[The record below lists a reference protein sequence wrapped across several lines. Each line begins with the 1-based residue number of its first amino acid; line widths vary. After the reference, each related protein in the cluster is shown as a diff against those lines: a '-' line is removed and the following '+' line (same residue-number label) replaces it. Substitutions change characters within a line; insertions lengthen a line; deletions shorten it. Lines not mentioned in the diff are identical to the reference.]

1 MKEKTHI
8 IIDNIIFYLQ
18 KSGGVSV
25 VWQELISRLNKND
38 AIRTEYLEYDKKP
51 ENIFY
56 EQIDFGAMHIHRVK
70 LFFLKIQRYFN
81 LRMKKEKEPHIFHS
95 SYYRYSKNRKA
106 INITTVHD
114 FTYEYFTNGLAAKVH
129 FWQKR
134 KAILHS
140 DYVICI
146 SESTKHDLLK
156 FIPEYDPSRI
166 RVIYNGVSD
175 DYFQIPDEKNDFDLY
190 RDSEYVVFVGAR
202 TGYKNFD
209 LVVDSLVGTAYK
221 LVIVGKPLSKTE
233 TERINSKIGASAYTH
248 VGYVPNAELNKIY
261 NKAYALMY
269 PSSYEGFGIP
279 ILEAQRAG
287 CPVIG
292 YNASSVPEIMDD
304 ERLLIKELNPERIQQ
319 CLSVL
324 SDKSV
329 RNDIISQGI
338 SNAMKFSWNK
348 MYAEVVEL
356 YQEAVYNKMN

>member
-1 MKEKTHI
+1 MTVKPHI

-18 KSGGVSV
+18 KSGGASV

-38 AIRTEYLEYDKKP
+38 DFKVEYLEYDKKP

-56 EQIDFGAMHIHRVK
+56 RQIDFDGKYIHRVR
-70 LFFLKIQRYFN
+70 LFFLKMQRYLD
-81 LRMKKEKEPHIFHS
+81 LRMRNVKTLHIFHS
-95 SYYRYSKNRKA
+95 THYRYSKNKNA

-114 FTYEYFTNGLAAKVH
+114 FTYEYFMSGLAAKVH

-134 KAILHS
+134 KAILNS

-146 SESTKHDLLK
+146 SESTKRDLLK
-156 FIPEYDPSRI
+156 FIPEYDASRI
-166 RVIYNGVSD
+166 RIIYNGVSD
-175 DYFQIPDEKNDFDLY
+175 DYFQIPAEKNDFNLY
-190 RDSEYVVFVGAR
+190 KEQEYVVFVGAR

-209 LVVDSLVGTAYK
+209 LVVDSLVGTPYK
-221 LVIVGKPLSKTE
+221 LVIVGKPLSETE
-233 TERINSKIGASAYTH
+233 TERINSRIGASAYTH
-248 VGYVPNAELNKIY
+248 VGYVSNAELNKIY

-279 ILEAQRAG
+279 ILEAQKAG

-292 YNASSVPEIMDD
+292 YKASSVPEVMGD
-304 ERLLIKELNPERIQQ
+304 ERLLIKYLNPEGIQQ
-319 CLSVL
+319 CLSML
-324 SDKSV
+324 SDNSV
-329 RNDIISQGI
+329 RNDIISHGK
-338 SNAMKFSWNK
+338 SNALKFSWDR